1 MKKQTK
7 LGLVLAAAAVISVS
21 VASLVSARGWVQNG
35 ADWYYVD
42 NNNEY
47 VTETIQSSGNSKF
60 YLGEDGAMQRDY
72 FLEEY
77 NGNAYYFGQ
86 NGAMV
91 TNTWVA
97 IESSRVENQDEYVPD
112 NYWYYF
118 QASGK
123 AMKASSGS
131 LKKTTI
137 DGKKYGFNE
146 YGQMVTGWVDNTGK
160 VINPDDNENP
170 FSGATY
176 YAGGDND
183 GVLRAGWVTY
193 YDGYDGDSE
202 YADDYT
208 NLYFY
213 FNTSNNTKYENQTKK
228 VNGKTYAFDADGI
241 MLSGW
246 DAYEHNASDL
256 GLTDKVSYF
265 SGEDDGHQ
273 VKKGWVYAVPMAE
286 QDQSAHD
293 DDEEKYMYFNASGEI
308 VRDQFKKIN
317 GKYYAFDRAGIMK
330 DGLVLWA
337 PDGVTETKTGIA
349 TPFEY
354 HYVNTIDLDWAT
366 GEELSKK
373 GLVRYGDGTNDYFYL
388 TADGLYRGGNVTGNL
403 TTGTQVKIHY
413 FGSDGARKTGQNTVE
428 FSDDNY
434 TFYTASSGDKG
445 SGTFSKKYYS
455 LGIQL
460 RASGDIRYGI
470 YNIASPA
477 DAMNPV
483 AGDPLYRQTTGTGAA
498 IDDTSYRSNLVNGMY
513 QVLNTGGAKQK
524 GQYTAKKDA
533 DGNYWFI
540 ERTTD
545 VLRGIWSVNIKSNAS
560 FGTNFKTRVINLDAA
575 DKTTVDGWLTRG
587 GTNGRHTAST
597 SEIMGL
603 TVGTN
608 YMDAT
613 VNSEL
618 NNLQWNP
625 ITTANSNRVYF
636 TLAESYQ
643 GYGYQSDIND
653 NTNKWIP
660 LGVFDNA
667 NKTVIYDA
675 TAKAGEKRY
684 HAYEVTPNND
694 YFLNCYW
701 N

>member
-1 MKKQTK
+1 
-7 LGLVLAAAAVISVS
+7 
-21 VASLVSARGWVQNG
+21 
-35 ADWYYVD
+35 
-42 NNNEY
+42 
-47 VTETIQSSGNSKF
+47 
-60 YLGEDGAMQRDY
+60 
-72 FLEEY
+72 
-77 NGNAYYFGQ
+77 
-86 NGAMV
+86 
-91 TNTWVA
+91 
-97 IESSRVENQDEYVPD
+97 
-112 NYWYYF
+112 
-118 QASGK
+118 
-123 AMKASSGS
+123 
-131 LKKTTI
+131 
-137 DGKKYGFNE
+137 
-146 YGQMVTGWVDNTGK
+146 
-160 VINPDDNENP
+160 
-170 FSGATY
+170 
-176 YAGGDND
+176 
-183 GVLRAGWVTY
+183 
-193 YDGYDGDSE
+193 
-202 YADDYT
+202 
-208 NLYFY
+208 
-213 FNTSNNTKYENQTKK
+213 
-228 VNGKTYAFDADGI
+228 

-246 DAYEHNASDL
+246 DAYEHNAGDL
-256 GLTDKVSYF
+256 GLTGKVSYF

-337 PDGVTETKTGIA
+337 PDGVTETKTGVA

-388 TADGLYRGGNVTGNL
+388 TADGLYRGGHATGNL
-403 TTGTQVKIHY
+403 TNGTQVKIHY

-470 YNIASPA
+470 YNIASPN

-483 AGDPLYRQTTGTGAA
+483 AGDPLFRQTTGTGAA

-545 VLRGIWSVNIKSNAS
+545 VLRGIWSVNVKSNAS
-560 FGTNFKTRVINLDAA
+560 FGTNFKTRVINLEAA
-575 DKTTVDGWLTRG
+575 DKNTVDGWLTRG

-613 VNSEL
+613 VNGEL
-618 NNLQWNP
+618 DNLQWNP
-625 ITTANSNRVYF
+625 VTTANSNRVYF

-643 GYGYQSDIND
+643 GFGYQSDIND
-653 NTNKWIP
+653 NSNKWIP
-660 LGVFDNA
+660 FGVFDNA
-667 NKTVIYDA
+667 NKTVVYQA
-675 TAKAGEKRY
+675 TSKPGEKRY